1 MISIGLFAM
10 TSTIT
15 KPEKKWTVDSEW
27 YEAKNYPCRVSFSI
41 FWHLPLLIKKTG
53 LSNFGRG
60 DLSSK
65 TKHFLFSTFMYIE
78 KHTDYMQI
86 NYFPLVKEKNKKLTK
101 EKGNLNITFVYSC
114 LFQWWL
120 VNWCLLSGP
129 FHMFLLLVRVLY
141 LLILSCPVW
150 HFVYNWTCIKLST
163 TGNSEVT
170 AYYRLTA

>member
-53 LSNFGRG
+53 MSNFGRG

-65 TKHFLFSTFMYIE
+65 RKHFLFSTFMYLE
-78 KHTDYMQI
+78 KHADYMQI

-120 VNWCLLSGP
+120 FNWCLLSGP
-129 FHMFLLLVRVLY
+129 FDMFLLLVRVLY
-141 LLILSCPVW
+141 LLILSCPLW

-163 TGNSEVT
+163 TGNSGVT